1 MSMDSNMLVELAAEA
16 CDDRKAND
24 IRLLKINEISTIA
37 DWILIAEGLSDVQV
51 RAIITNVEKR
61 IKEETD
67 ILPLRK
73 EGLNDARWALLD
85 YGDIIINILQPK
97 ERKFYD
103 LESFWSN
110 GIKHCFNNNGLVAL
124 TNE

>member
-110 GIKHCFNNNGLVAL
+110 GIIYGFINNKL
-124 TNE
+124 TTLKDG